1 MIHKFGYKDLVHND
15 NQKDIC
21 PVCKAEQAI
30 QRVRELHKEI
40 NGYCA
45 YCADIGS
52 CCNPKEFE
60 FPCQTIKDLDGE
72 Q

>member
-1 MIHKFGYKDLVHND
+1 MGLNIEDLIESND
-15 NQKDIC
+15 
-21 PVCKAEQAI
+21 AMTEAI
-30 QRVRELHKEI
+30 QRVRELHKQI
-40 NGYCA
+40 GDYCG

-60 FPCQTIKDLDGE
+60 FPCQTIKALDGE